1 MFSRPPVLRRR
12 RALLAASTAALALAL
27 SACGG
32 GTAST
37 AADAGPP
44 QNGGT
49 LKVAFFP
56 DNAAFACVDPFQTY
70 WIEHRTVIR
79 NVADSLTDQ
88 DATNG
93 EIKPWIAQSWQVTP
107 DGKQYTFHLRDGV
120 TFSDGTA
127 LDAAA
132 VKANADGWLA
142 TVSQTHGAA
151 YGSSYILGLS
161 GAEVVDPKTVR
172 FDFATPNSSFLQ
184 ATSTTNLALISPSS
198 FANSPKD
205 RCLGRYTASG
215 QFTLDNYTPGE
226 GITLSKRPGYAWGS
240 PLSANTGAAHLDKV
254 EFSYVAEDSVRTG
267 DLVSGAVDIAWPRN
281 PFTVE
286 DRELIARSDAT
297 VQSRSL
303 PGVSYTFFANT
314 TAGKPLADPQV
325 RAALPKALDLP
336 TYAKTVFGQDYPVVG
351 GGYDATTP
359 YYLSVADKLKHD
371 PAGAAALL
379 DSAGWTLGPDGY
391 RYKNG
396 AKLTLTFPLTQFSAG
411 SELVQ
416 DQLKHVGIDLK
427 LNTVTTAELPTTLA
441 NGDYDLTQ
449 TYFTRADPG
458 ALQFIL
464 DPDLANSKALAT
476 NAMTPE
482 VRGQVKA
489 LFSHAIQTT
498 DQATSKKAYADL
510 QALLIDKGVTFPL
523 FERVQYAGVRND
535 VHGFAFTSESFL
547 KLADVWKTPE
557 SS

>member
-1 MFSRPPVLRRR
+1 MSSRPPALR
-12 RALLAASTAALALAL
+12 LLAAPVAALALVL

-37 AADAGPP
+37 AAADAGPP

-49 LKVAFFP
+49 LRVAFFP
-56 DNAAFACVDPFQTY
+56 DNAAFSCVDPFQTY

-88 DATNG
+88 DPATG
-93 EIKPWIAQSWQVTP
+93 DIKPWIAQSWEATP

-120 TFSDGTA
+120 TFSDGTP

-132 VKANADGWLA
+132 VAANAAGWLA
-142 TVSQTHGAA
+142 TVKQTNGAA

-161 GAEVVDPKTVR
+161 GAQAVDPKTVR
-172 FDFATPNSSFLQ
+172 FDFTTPNSSFLQ

-205 RCLGRYTASG
+205 RCLGKYTASG
-215 QFTLDNYTPGE
+215 LFTLDDYTPGQ

-240 PLSANTGAAHLDKV
+240 SLSTNTGEAHLDKV
-254 EFSYVAEDSVRTG
+254 EFSYTAEDSVRTG
-267 DLVSGAVDIAWPRN
+267 NLVSGATDIAWPRN

-286 DRELIARSDAT
+286 DRALIERSDAT

-314 TAGKPLADPQV
+314 AAGRPLADPKV

-336 TYAKTVFGQDYPVVG
+336 TYAATVFGAGYPVVG
-351 GGYDATTP
+351 GGYDSTTP
-359 YYLSVADKLKHD
+359 YYVSLADQLKHD

-379 DSAGWTLGPDGY
+379 DGAGWTVGPDGY
-391 RYKNG
+391 RYKDG
-396 AKLTLTFPLTQFSAG
+396 TKLTLEFPLTQFSAG

-416 DQLKHVGIDLK
+416 DQLKQVGIDLK
-427 LNTVTTAELPTTLA
+427 LDTVTTAELPGTLS

-482 VRGQVKA
+482 LRGQVKD
-489 LFSHAIQTT
+489 LFVKAIRTT
-498 DQATSKKAYADL
+498 DQAQTKRAYDDL
-510 QALLIDKGVTFPL
+510 QNLLVSDGVTIPL

-547 KLADVWKTPE
+547 KLADVWKTPG

>member
-1 MFSRPPVLRRR
+1 MSRKV
-12 RALLAASTAALALAL
+12 LLAAAALALTL

-32 GTAST
+32 GGTASP
-37 AADAGPP
+37 AGDSGPA

-88 DATNG
+88 DPATG
-93 EIKPWIAQSWQVTP
+93 EIKPWIAQKWEVSP

-120 TFSDGTA
+120 TFSDGTP

-132 VKANADGWLA
+132 VAANATGWLA
-142 TVSQTHGAA
+142 TVKQTNGAA
-151 YGSSYILGLS
+151 YGSSYVLGLS
-161 GAEVVDPKTVR
+161 GAQALDPKTVR

-184 ATSTTNLALISPSS
+184 ASSTTNLALISPSS
-198 FANSPKD
+198 YANSPKD
-205 RCLGRYTASG
+205 RCLGKYTASG
-215 QFTLDNYTPGE
+215 QFTLDGYTPGQ
-226 GITLSKRPGYAWGS
+226 GITLSKRKGYAWGS
-240 PLSANTGAAHLDKV
+240 SLSTNTGEAHLDKV

-267 DLVSGAVDIAWPRN
+267 NLVSGAVDIAWPRN

-286 DRELIARSDAT
+286 DRALISRSDAT

-314 TAGKPLADPQV
+314 ASGHPLADPKL

-336 TYAKTVFGQDYPVVG
+336 TYAKTVFGDGYPVVG
-351 GGYDATTP
+351 GGYDSTTP
-359 YYLSVADKLKHD
+359 YYVSVADKLKHD
-371 PAGAAALL
+371 PAAAGALL
-379 DSAGWTLGPDGY
+379 DAAGWTPGPDGY
-391 RYKNG
+391 RHKDG
-396 AKLTLTFPLTQFSAG
+396 ATLTLKFPLTQFSAG

-416 DQLKHVGIDLK
+416 DQLKQVGIDLK
-427 LNTVTTAELPTTLA
+427 LDTVTTAELPKQLA
-441 NGDYDLTQ
+441 HGDSDLTQ

-464 DPDLANSKALAT
+464 DPALANSKALAT

-482 VRGQVKA
+482 LRTQVKA
-489 LFSHAIQTT
+489 LFSKAIQTT
-498 DQATSKKAYADL
+498 DPTQTKQAYADL
-510 QALLIDKGVTFPL
+510 QNLLVDQGVTIPL
-523 FERVQYAGVRND
+523 FERVQFAGVRND

-547 KLADVWKTPE
+547 KLADVWKTPG
-557 SS
+557 S